1 MELSELHNPHCK
13 LHASQS
19 FEDHSPVRERRHS
32 DVSDIFLSPEAYK
45 ATQAVEF
52 IAEHLRNEDEYV
64 QVRNN
69 LKSKINDGKC
79 PWTLS
84 RCSLYIFC
92 PGEIFHVCLQLSPDI
107 RTIIGYRR
115 FRRKYKG
122 NNNISLWDPPVGAW
136 PYPLILSHSKNIH
149 LFLEQQNPGGQ
160 KDNRECRNKNIRQN
174 STYSG
179 ISCVCSN
186 TCWMLLLLLSF
197 LRYGE
202 EEKDPPY
209 PSSPPTLVSQFGMK
223 TLGVVRTLYLD
234 GITLWTLWRASLICE
249 MVPTKHHHNT
259 PSPNPSSTMQW

>member
-160 KDNRECRNKNIRQN
+160 KDNRECRNKTIRQN

-209 PSSPPTLVSQFGMK
+209 PSYLVSGHQGC
-223 TLGVVRTLYLD
+223 
-234 GITLWTLWRASLICE
+234 I
-249 MVPTKHHHNT
+249 P
-259 PSPNPSSTMQW
+259 PSPIFWSYRIQHRNYQIFI